1 MSYVKMI
8 QQIILTILGVLV
20 TLENPVV
27 LLAAFRN
34 RSIRENTHCN
44 LVISLSFY
52 DFLVGLTVILYGN
65 MIVPNYDSNDENLY
79 KVCAVYFCVTS
90 WIYLT
95 SLVQTFFIS
104 LNRYLVITESKLNA
118 ILWNGKR
125 KYIIF
130 CVTGMAIFILNTPIL
145 TSIMQGCDMDS
156 ILGNAVYAVMFGS
169 FQALT
174 LCLTFVFYFLTLWKI
189 YKLHQKTD
197 CNQEHIDNN
206 RRRINRMRKR
216 MVKSMKVVSLIL
228 ITFMIAMVPAI
239 VIGLK
244 GVTSRLDIFILV
256 CFSVSNSGLNPII
269 YCTQID
275 CLKKEIKTMFRIGT

>member
-1 MSYVKMI
+1 MI
-8 QQIILTILGVLV
+8 QQIILTIFGVLV
-20 TLENPVV
+20 SLENLVV
-27 LLAAFRN
+27 VLAAFRKKC
-34 RSIRENTHCN
+34 IRENTHCN
-44 LVISLSFY
+44 LVVSLSVY
-52 DFLVGLTVILYGN
+52 DFLLGLTIILYGT
-65 MIVPNYDSNDENLY
+65 MILPNYDSNDENLY
-79 KVCAVYFCVTS
+79 KVCAVYFCVTA

-104 LNRYLVITESKLNA
+104 LNRYLVITESKLND

-125 KYIIF
+125 KYITF
-130 CVTGMAIFILNTPIL
+130 SVTGMSIFILNTSIL
-145 TSIMQGCDMDS
+145 TSIMRGCDMDS
-156 ILGNAVYAVMFGS
+156 ILGNTVYAVMFGS

-197 CNQEHIDNN
+197 CNLEHIDNN
-206 RRRINRMRKR
+206 RRRINRTRKR

-228 ITFMIAMVPAI
+228 ITFMIAMIPAI

-244 GVTSRLDIFILV
+244 GVTSRMDIFVIV
-256 CFSVSNSGLNPII
+256 CFSVLNSGLNPII

-275 CLKKEIKTMFRIGT
+275 DLKKEIKTMFRIGT